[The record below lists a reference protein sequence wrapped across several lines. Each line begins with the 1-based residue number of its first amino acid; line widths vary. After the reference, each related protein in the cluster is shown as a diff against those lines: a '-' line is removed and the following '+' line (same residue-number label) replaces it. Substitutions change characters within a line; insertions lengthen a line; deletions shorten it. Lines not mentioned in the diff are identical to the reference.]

1 MIEQTLYSVNRY
13 IQISQTRKI
22 YRGRDVRVLLGS
34 AACDPVS
41 TAHLFLV
48 SVCRVDVRHVSSSS
62 SLSHDLNAPLS
73 MKAGVDVEYF
83 TAHQVNAS
91 SSGKPSLTSRAPHV
105 TGGIP
110 VLALFFFRGNSN
122 LVGLKHTVSL
132 SLSCLRS
139 GLTASYPVFWCL
151 DRWKRDRPGR
161 RTSSPI
167 CHLDTL

>member
-1 MIEQTLYSVNRY
+1 MPFHHVHLFTVMIEQTLYSVNRY
-13 IQISQTRKI
+13 IQISQTQKI

-110 VLALFFFRGNSN
+110 VLAVFFFFFFFFRGNSN
-122 LVGLKHTVSL
+122 LVGLMGLKHTVSL
-132 SLSCLRS
+132 SLNCLRS
-139 GLTASYPVFWCL
+139 GLTASYPVF
-151 DRWKRDRPGR
+151 
-161 RTSSPI
+161 
-167 CHLDTL
+167 